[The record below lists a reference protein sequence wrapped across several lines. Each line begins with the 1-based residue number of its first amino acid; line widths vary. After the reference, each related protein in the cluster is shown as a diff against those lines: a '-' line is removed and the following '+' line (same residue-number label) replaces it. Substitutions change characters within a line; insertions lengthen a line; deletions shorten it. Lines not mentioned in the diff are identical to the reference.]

1 MVSGTVRVAIVQDR
15 PIAFAVSE
23 GLAAMQALFGD
34 VASASLQIAAF
45 GEAFV
50 GGYPLWVD
58 HAPAAAQWGNAGTA
72 SIHQLLL
79 EHALVDGDARL
90 VPLQQIVDASGTLL
104 SFGGHERIGRTLYNS
119 QWLLRPS
126 AAPMV
131 HRKLVATHG
140 ERLLWGQGDGASLS
154 VHQASWGGVGMLMC
168 WEHWMP
174 LTRAAMHQQGEAVH
188 VAAWP
193 SVIDLHLLASR
204 HYGFE
209 GRCFVLAAGAVQHRD
224 DLLAGL
230 ERVGGDLAAR
240 ALIQSMP
247 DRLLQT
253 GGSAIIAPDTRLLAQ
268 AGAGCEIISATL
280 DLGEIGRALATFDA
294 AGHYARPDIFT
305 LTVDRRARLVPG

>member
-1 MVSGTVRVAIVQDR
+1 MVSGTIGVAIVQDR
-15 PIAFAVSE
+15 PVPFAVSD
-23 GLAAMQALFGD
+23 GLAGMQMLFAD
-34 VASASLQIAAF
+34 VAGGSLQLAAF

-50 GGYPLWVD
+50 GGYPLWLD

-79 EHALVDGDARL
+79 EHALVAGDPRL
-90 VPLQQIVDASGTLL
+90 VPLQQIVDTSGTLL

-126 AAPMV
+126 APPLV

-154 VHQASWGGVGMLMC
+154 LHQTPWGNIGMLMC

-174 LTRAAMHQQGEAVH
+174 LARAALHQQGEAVH

-230 ERVGGDLAAR
+230 ERVGGDAAAR

-247 DRLLQT
+247 DRQLQM

-280 DLGEIGRALATFDA
+280 DLSEIGRALATFDA

-305 LTVDRRARLVPG
+305 LSVDRRARLAPG